1 MNTGE
6 ALAALQVGREARC
19 HRGHS
24 ASKPEMQT
32 AFAITDEYSRAFE
45 QRDSS
50 DPRSRDDTLDDD
62 RDTPRA
68 ISNEEVFGREW
79 VEGVE

>member
-1 MNTGE
+1 
-6 ALAALQVGREARC
+6 LAARSKLGALSRTFGVEAR
-19 HRGHS
+19 
-24 ASKPEMQT
+24 MQT

-45 QRDSS
+45 QRDAL
-50 DPRSRDDTLDDD
+50 DVRSKDDTLDDD